1 MTKKQFLYLFYYGR
15 GAGSVVMLDFIAR
28 AQADGATEIASNPC
42 IMQGLQPI
50 QSKP

>member
-1 MTKKQFLYLFYYGR
+1 MTKKQFFQLFYYGR

-28 AQADGATEIASNPC
+28 AQADGATEIASNSC

-50 QSKP
+50 QSRP